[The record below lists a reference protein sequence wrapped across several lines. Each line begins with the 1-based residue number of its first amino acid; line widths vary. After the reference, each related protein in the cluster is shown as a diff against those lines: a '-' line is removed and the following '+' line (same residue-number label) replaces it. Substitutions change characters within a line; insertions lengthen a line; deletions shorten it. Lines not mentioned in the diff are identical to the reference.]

1 MSIFVKSKRK
11 SSSRSQVQIK
21 SIKDGIIELPNNNYR
36 VILSVSPVNIEL
48 KSEDEQDVLI
58 DTYRSILNALSF
70 PMQIVIHVREID
82 LDKYIEEFTHKLK
95 KEETKLFKDQINN
108 YSEFVSKLV
117 SKNRILTRKFY
128 IIIPFDSREKEEFEL
143 IKEQLNLRSDILNK
157 NLNRLGTRAKQLSSL
172 ELLEYL
178 HGLYNPSLSKI
189 QPLSQSTLKILK
201 ESYL

>member
-1 MSIFVKSKRK
+1 M
-11 SSSRSQVQIK
+11 
-21 SIKDGIIELPNNNYR
+21 ELPNSNYR
-36 VILSVSPVNIEL
+36 VILRVNPVNIEL

-58 DTYRSILNALSF
+58 ETYRSILNSLSF
-70 PMQIVIHVREID
+70 PIQVVIHVREID
-82 LDKYIEEFTHKLK
+82 LDKYIEEFTYKLR

-108 YSEFVSKLV
+108 YSEFISKLV

-128 IIIPFDSREKEEFEL
+128 IVIPFDSREKEEFEL
-143 IKEQLNLRSDILNK
+143 IKEQLNLRIDILNK
-157 NLNRLGTRAKQLSSL
+157 NLNRLGTRAKQLSSI